1 MSDTDGKPTGKN
13 PGQTDPDQ
21 TDPGPGQDKRTIT
34 KLSVNFYGQGEFEG
48 MTLEQVLKKFPKGSK
63 IKINGVETTIKGG

>member
-13 PGQTDPDQ
+13 PGQT
-21 TDPGPGQDKRTIT
+21 GPGLDQDKRTIT

-48 MTLEQVLKKFPKGSK
+48 MTLEQVLKKYPKGSK

>member
-13 PGQTDPDQ
+13 PGQTDPD
-21 TDPGPGQDKRTIT
+21 QDKRTIT

-48 MTLEQVLKKFPKGSK
+48 KNLQEALKDLPKGTK
-63 IKINGVETTIKGG
+63 IKINGKTFTI